1 MTVAEDKPRSLP
13 ARFFSWFKSCRDSS
27 EILLYGKYRC
37 SSAEIETLRISLNE
51 AGADKE
57 RINRRIAELEADLF
71 SLPRGRKEFFRI
83 YALLISVVFI
93 FLHQYF
99 DILGEFVKMNWEN
112 SPDYLMEFR
121 SFPLAVWQFW
131 QWLAERH
138 FTFPLLALWL
148 IGVNEIQSQLLWF
161 KAYRFIL
168 ASGIVSFAVLF
179 LFMLSFSQLSFR
191 PLI

>member
-1 MTVAEDKPRSLP
+1 
-13 ARFFSWFKSCRDSS
+13 
-27 EILLYGKYRC
+27 
-37 SSAEIETLRISLNE
+37 
-51 AGADKE
+51 
-57 RINRRIAELEADLF
+57 
-71 SLPRGRKEFFRI
+71 
-83 YALLISVVFI
+83 
-93 FLHQYF
+93 
-99 DILGEFVKMNWEN
+99 MNWEN

-121 SFPLAVWQFW
+121 SFALGLWQFW

-148 IGVNEIQSQLLWF
+148 IGVNEIQSRLLWF

-168 ASGIVSFAVLF
+168 AGGIVSFAFLF